1 MSTNKII
8 KIKKFQAIF
17 IHISRYQSH
26 AVPRSAQLS
35 GSGMASKCI
44 FYLFI
49 SFFDRFTISTVKSR
63 GMVELSAKYNLQVI
77 RICLLTGSKMCF

>member
-44 FYLFI
+44 FYLFF
-49 SFFDRFTISTVKSR
+49 FFDRFTISTVKSR
-63 GMVELSAKYNLQVI
+63 GYCRAFRVI
-77 RICLLTGSKMCF
+77 QHTSD